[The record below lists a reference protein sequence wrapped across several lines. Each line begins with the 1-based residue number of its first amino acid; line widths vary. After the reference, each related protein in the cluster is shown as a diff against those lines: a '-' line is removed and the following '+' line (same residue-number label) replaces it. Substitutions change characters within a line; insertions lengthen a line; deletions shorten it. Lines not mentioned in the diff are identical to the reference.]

1 MPNAPAYAKVL
12 VPYSIANF
20 GALFDIAGLAI
31 EGVSEEIS
39 VRFHPGE
46 EGFEVRVR
54 GWLLLLAR
62 ARRLLGL
69 VQCRLEVIG
78 MFLRA
83 APLCLRV
90 LVEEACSGFSER
102 CSCLGLGFECRQAS
116 APLQAWCVC

>member
-54 GWLLLLAR
+54 GLAPAPR
-62 ARRLLGL
+62 ACQEAAGFGSMPFGGYRYVFKGSSP
-69 VQCRLEVIG
+69 VLE
-78 MFLRA
+78 
-83 APLCLRV
+83 
-90 LVEEACSGFSER
+90 GF
-102 CSCLGLGFECRQAS
+102 G
-116 APLQAWCVC
+116 